1 MKMSEKM
8 KKLLSIVLC
17 LLMLVQYVPVH
28 AHAADT
34 KTIYLNTGGSGLWD
48 QGGAWFAAWTW
59 GGSSAEAWVKFT
71 TAGGGIYQATMPAD
85 RTGIKFVRMSKN
97 AQDFSW
103 DRVTGDGAGIW
114 NETDNLT
121 ISGTDN
127 LYTITGWGGLDGN
140 WSHKHIP
147 GAAATCVTPQTCTA
161 CGVQLAAATGH
172 LNKKDDIKLTAT
184 CCTDGSKDIVC
195 VDCGVPVETNVKIPA
210 NGPHTYTGACVAVPT
225 RTLYF
230 YVEYIEWEASFVDSS
245 NQLLDYESKK
255 NGNCYTLVVPV
266 TATQYY
272 VVSLFGGG
280 GGDDDGNTY
289 QNLPSNRDTLTVGR
303 NGNATWTCS
312 HPGYAAGKCALCG
325 EACSHTGHSQESC
338 SICGLT
344 EGIHTYKSS
353 VCTVCNAA
361 CPHTAYE
368 NGWCTACGKKC
379 THEGETAS
387 YNYCDEDWHESIYPC
402 GYSTKNFH
410 KISGDVCTAC
420 GGRVIYV
427 NGPYLDYREGYLESA
442 TGTQWSISDDN
453 DDYNGISYTVI
464 PSDYNGTVRWGDCEF
479 GESSVTTTVP
489 ADKNCIKLIY
499 VDSSNYDVHWYS
511 YPCTTHSYVD
521 GVCSNCKEACS
532 HNWEDGT
539 CTKCAYE
546 CPHTSHNNSGD
557 CDHCDVKVGHTYD
570 AYGIC
575 TNDYC
580 DVSCKHTDVADNI
593 CNACRMYQIH
603 LFTTDG
609 KQSYYNDYWD
619 IRSDDI
625 DIGIDLTDEGE
636 DHFVGF
642 LPANTG
648 DSFHFTGGD
657 SEVYDE
663 TDSQVFTFD
672 GSFNAFRVIGFSSD
686 RKYIIKTFTH
696 PHNHSYANR
705 TGACDAC
712 GLRCRHA
719 DGWDG
724 DYECFD
730 CGAECAHE
738 SYNSSTGKCNACGK
752 ACEHTTYYKG
762 KCVACGSACP
772 GHQLNDLGF
781 CNVCDMRRIYVNED
795 TYYDSD
801 DRVTLSFANYG
812 SFDLSWSGQDGL
824 WCGYVPDTDVSFKI
838 YCYDSS
844 YEDKSENLTLS
855 DTVNCYRFTDLLH
868 IDEYSATYNTVG
880 YFHPCSHSQMEN
892 GKCPACGFICSHNWD
907 ESYDCTVCGM
917 HHDHAFSN
925 GDCFGCGKNCTEH
938 QLDEKGFCTVCDM
951 RLIYND
957 ANDYDGISYTKVLVY
972 CDSSAGQ
979 MTWDSE
985 KGVWYAYISDT
996 AEECSFV
1003 YYVEGYDD
1011 NFITA
1016 YMTVPETHNC
1026 FRPIEMHYSETTGVW
1041 YSYPCTNHD
1050 FTNKTGACDLCGAE
1064 CAHDDESKLT
1074 CTPGTNA
1081 EKHNVTCG
1089 ICGAMV
1095 PEENHTVAPAYT
1107 VNTQDNTKHDKTY
1120 SCCGT
1125 VATEGHTFDSATGK
1139 CSLCPANMA
1148 VASTTIGETTTYHRT
1163 LGEAIQAVASCTE
1176 ADKAVVK
1183 LTADIDLGSG
1193 YQEITSGVFT
1203 IDLNGFEL
1211 SGSST
1216 SCGVLHISGNDAAK
1230 PDVTITGG
1238 TITGSQ
1244 KSGVY
1249 VSNGTVTVTG
1259 STITGNDYGIHASNS
1274 TVTIQDG
1281 EITGKDDGVKTTGGA
1296 LTVTGGT
1303 VTGTGSNGIY
1313 VTTGTAA
1320 ISGGKISGA
1329 YGVSAVQSCT
1339 LAISGGEISGSTYAV
1354 NTNKQCA
1361 LTVTGGT
1368 ITGELK
1374 IDGTLQLGLGQND
1387 SGATFPG
1394 GLTVRGTTLNT
1405 SLAAR
1410 AAYWQGDKMIVPADD
1425 AASIT
1430 GGDVTI
1436 KAVCKHEDVTYPA
1449 DRITADTHTKVCV
1462 CSCEFIENHDHKNGK
1477 CVCGEKA
1484 TPTVTA
1490 PTALAG
1496 LEYTGNAQTLISAG
1510 STTGGTIQ
1518 YKLGADGT
1526 YGTELPT
1533 AVNAGEYTVYYK
1545 VVGNDNYKDVAEQ
1558 SVTATVDKAPVPALL
1573 YPDVLNEITYGQKI
1587 EEAKLAFYSNSYGTF
1602 DWVEPTAVADSVGT
1616 ISCYMAFYPTDLNNY
1631 KWDALNNWK
1640 AEYHAAWVEIDVIVN
1655 KAQGVGSV
1663 DMQDWIYGES
1673 AMIPQIQSET
1683 NGTDNVTVLYKVKGA
1698 DDSTYIAERPADPG
1712 NYTIKVTFA
1721 ATDNYTEVVA
1731 TDDFTIEKMDLAASD
1746 LIFTRPSN
1754 LVYDGSVKTPT
1765 LQAANISLST
1775 GMGAFTYEYY
1785 DSEGNLLNVS
1795 PINAGTYILKIN
1807 ATEGALYKAAQ
1818 NLTADTWTF
1827 TIEKAQAVIDVDD
1840 TPIEVTYGET
1850 VVLPAAES
1858 NFGTVT
1864 CDLTPA
1870 DMVNAGTYNVTY
1882 SVADTDNY
1890 HGARK
1895 TVAVT
1900 VNPKALTEDDVTLS
1914 GVLTYNGS
1922 EQTQAVTV
1930 TEGITYEVSGAT
1942 ATNAGDYT
1950 IKVTASGNHTGS
1962 VTKQWSIGKLDI
1974 TNATVTL
1981 GDGLTYNG
1989 KEQTQGVAKV
1999 EIDGLSVTYD
2009 VSGNKQK
2016 NAGQYTMA
2024 IAGNGNFKGEVTASW
2039 SISKAT
2045 LTVTAQDHSITYGD
2059 APAHNGMTGNGFVN
2073 NENFVDLSGELAY
2086 GYDYE
2091 QFGNV
2096 GTYKITLGGL
2106 TSGNYEITYVPGKL
2120 NVVPK
2125 SIEVVADEL
2134 TKTYGDADSALTY
2147 WVDGLVNE
2155 DTMSGALEREAG
2167 EAVGTYKIVLGTLSA
2182 GDNYTVSRFYD
2193 STLTVA
2199 KRNLTVTVKD
2209 QSIAYGQSLSP
2220 AGYTIT
2226 GVTPGQTAKVTLVP
2240 STAKVTS
2247 GGSITAKVTV
2257 TDKDGNDVAA
2267 NYNISTTVGKLE
2279 IAPNTAKIED
2289 LTDKNV
2295 TSADEE
2301 NIKAVMDQ
2309 ITAGGEDAQ
2318 KAWKELTESCEKLI
2332 EKIEQVE
2339 AEKTVAMEDA
2349 ADFDEDTVT
2358 SADKTKLEALSED
2371 VEALLDSKN
2380 LTRAE
2385 RTALEE
2391 TLEQIQEM
2399 TEVLAETA
2407 AASDAATDA
2416 VEKLDAA
2423 TVNSADKKVLEQAV
2437 ADMDKLLAGKNLTEA
2452 ERKTLTETKADAK
2465 AMLEVVEAAQAAAE
2479 TDKTEKVENVTAE
2492 NVKPED
2498 KTALADAKVDLE
2510 KALKDHANNYT
2521 EAEKK
2526 AIQTEVQRIE
2536 AAVAT
2541 LEHAETAV
2549 ETIKELPET
2558 VEPDDEQAEE
2568 KILAAKAAYDALTDY
2583 EKSLVDE
2590 TSVKKLNALVTG
2602 LTDYDIVKGD
2612 GGRWTQGSS
2621 QGLGFTANGAF
2632 SKFTMLK
2639 VDGKEV
2645 DKRYYDAK
2653 SGSTI
2658 ITLKESYLKK
2668 LSAGKHTI
2676 TVVYT
2681 NGETSGTF
2689 QIKSASDVP
2698 ATGDNSNILFWT
2710 SSMTISLAALALL
2723 LVQRKKRTAK

>member
-1 MKMSEKM
+1 MKMSERM

-28 AHAADT
+28 AHAAAPPAPTDVPNLFT
-34 KTIYLNTGGSGLWD
+34 FVCAENEEHNKPVSFTGSGAAMAAQEVTMNAEGKWVCTISVDTDVCYAAAYGEDELHIAPADQDLWD
-48 QGGAWFAAWTW
+48 LTVTYDAETGKW
-59 GGSSAEAWVKFT
+59 SPAEAYQKNVAEVKPACQHGQWEPNATDDFLMDCGICGEFT
-71 TAGGGIYQATMPAD
+71 C
-85 RTGIKFVRMSKN
+85 RHESH
-97 AQDFSW
+97 
-103 DRVTGDGAGIW
+103 
-114 NETDNLT
+114 
-121 ISGTDN
+121 GTD
-127 LYTITGWGGLDGN
+127 
-140 WSHKHIP
+140 
-147 GAAATCVTPQTCTA
+147 
-161 CGVQLAAATGH
+161 
-172 LNKKDDIKLTAT
+172 
-184 CCTDGSKDIVC
+184 
-195 VDCGVPVETNVKIPA
+195 
-210 NGPHTYTGACVAVPT
+210 
-225 RTLYF
+225 
-230 YVEYIEWEASFVDSS
+230 
-245 NQLLDYESKK
+245 
-255 NGNCYTLVVPV
+255 
-266 TATQYY
+266 
-272 VVSLFGGG
+272 
-280 GGDDDGNTY
+280 
-289 QNLPSNRDTLTVGR
+289 
-303 NGNATWTCS
+303 
-312 HPGYAAGKCALCG
+312 GKCTLCG

-344 EGIHTYKSS
+344 EGIHTYNSS
-353 VCTVCNAA
+353 VCTVCSAA
-361 CPHTAYE
+361 CTHKTYE
-368 NGWCTACGKKC
+368 NGCCTACGHNC

-387 YNYCDEDWHESIYPC
+387 CVYNDEDMHEATYPC
-402 GYSTKNFH
+402 GDSTYADH
-410 KISGDVCTAC
+410 TISGDVCTAC
-420 GGRVIYV
+420 SGRVIYV
-427 NGPYLDYREGYLESA
+427 DMTVMDFRSSYLESS
-442 TGTQWSISDDN
+442 TSEQWYITDADDN
-453 DDYNGISYTVI
+453 IGYTVI
-464 PSDYNGTVRWGDCEF
+464 PGDYNGTVRWEDYYGY
-479 GESSVTTTVP
+479 SSASTTVP
-489 ADKNCIKLIY
+489 ADKNCLELLY
-499 VDSSNYDVHWYS
+499 GESMDYNVHWYS

-521 GVCSNCKEACS
+521 GVCSNCKDECS
-532 HNWEDGT
+532 HNWENGA
-539 CTKCAYE
+539 CTKCAYD
-546 CPHTSHNNSGD
+546 CPHISHDYYGE

-570 AYGIC
+570 EYGEC
-575 TNDYC
+575 SCGVTC
-580 DVSCKHTDVADNI
+580 DHEELAGNV
-593 CNACRMYQIH
+593 CNACGMHQIY
-603 LFTTDG
+603 LFNTDG
-609 KQSYYNDYWD
+609 KQSYHNEYWEIRRGDIKIDRYYESSDVDY
-619 IRSDDI
+619 I
-625 DIGIDLTDEGE
+625 T
-636 DHFVGF
+636 VF

-657 SEVYDE
+657 FEVYNE
-663 TDSQVFTFD
+663 TDSQEFTFD
-672 GSFNAFRVIGFSSD
+672 GSFNAFRVIGLSSD
-686 RKYIIKTFTH
+686 WKYIIKTFTH
-696 PHNHSYANR
+696 PHTHSYANG

-712 GLRCRHA
+712 GLLCLHTG
-719 DGWDG
+719 GWDG
-724 DYECFD
+724 AYKCLD

-738 SYNSSTGKCNACGK
+738 SYNSGTGKCTACGK
-752 ACEHTTYYKG
+752 DCEHTTYYEG
-762 KCVACGSACP
+762 KCKACGHICSD
-772 GHQLNDLGF
+772 HQLEGDF
-781 CNVCDMRRIYVNED
+781 CTVCDMRRIYVNKGSS
-795 TYYDSD
+795 YDS
-801 DRVTLSFANYG
+801 VTLYFANYS

-824 WCGYVPDTDVSFKI
+824 WCGYVPDTDMSFKI
-838 YCYDSS
+838 CCYNSFSGD
-844 YEDKSENLTLS
+844 ESENLTLS
-855 DTVNCYRFTDLLH
+855 DTVNCYRFTDWLFG
-868 IDEYSATYNTVG
+868 DEYTTTYNTVG
-880 YFHPCSHSQMEN
+880 YYHPCSHSQMEN

-907 ESYDCTVCGM
+907 ENYNCTVCGM

-951 RLIYND
+951 RLIYSD
-957 ANDYDGISYTKVLVY
+957 AKDYNGISYTTVWVW
-972 CDSSAGQ
+972 CNNSDAQ

-985 KGVWYAYISDT
+985 HGVWYAYISDT
-996 AEECSFV
+996 TEECLFDYRIEQYNYFS
-1003 YYVEGYDD
+1003 
-1011 NFITA
+1011 TA
-1016 YMTVPETHNC
+1016 NMILPEEHNC
-1026 FRPIEMHYSETTGVW
+1026 FRPIEVGYGETTGVW
-1041 YSYPCTNHD
+1041 YSYPCTNHVY
-1050 FTNKTGACDLCGAE
+1050 TNNTGACDFCGAE

-1081 EKHNVTCG
+1081 EKHNVTCD

-1095 PEENHTVAPAYT
+1095 REEDHTVAPAYS

-1120 SCCGT
+1120 SCCDT
-1125 VATEGHTFDSATGK
+1125 VVTEGHTFDSTTGK
-1139 CSLCPANMA
+1139 CSLCQANMA
-1148 VASTTIGETTTYHRT
+1148 VASTTISETTTYHRT
-1163 LGEAIQAVASCTE
+1163 LGDAIQAVASCTE
-1176 ADKAVVK
+1176 ADNAVVK

-1216 SCGVLHISGNDAAK
+1216 SYGVLYISGNDAAK

-1238 TITGSQ
+1238 TIIGRNY
-1244 KSGVY
+1244 GVY
-1249 VSNGTVTVTG
+1249 ANFG
-1259 STITGNDYGIHASNS
+1259 S
-1274 TVTIQDG
+1274 TVT
-1281 EITGKDDGVKTTGGA
+1281 
-1296 LTVTGGT
+1296 
-1303 VTGTGSNGIY
+1303 
-1313 VTTGTAA
+1313 
-1320 ISGGKISGA
+1320 
-1329 YGVSAVQSCT
+1329 
-1339 LAISGGEISGSTYAV
+1339 ISGGEITGGEYGVNTLNSTVTVTDGTITSSGYGVYVSLGNAIITGGNISGDRHGVSCGSGGKVTITDGEICGEYAV
-1354 NTNKQCA
+1354 YTVNQVTVA
-1361 LTVTGGT
+1361 VTGGT
-1368 ITGELK
+1368 ITGALHIK
-1374 IDGTLQLGLGQND
+1374 GSLQLGLGQNG

-1394 GLTVRGTTLNT
+1394 GLTVSGTTLNT
-1405 SLAAR
+1405 SLAEG

-1430 GGDVTI
+1430 GGDVVI
-1436 KAVCKHEDVTYPA
+1436 KAVCKHENVSYPA

-1477 CVCGEKA
+1477 CVCGEKE

-1490 PTALAG
+1490 PTALTD

-1545 VVGNDNYKDVAEQ
+1545 VVGSDNYKDVEEQ
-1558 SVTATVDKAPVPALL
+1558 SVTVTVDKAPVPGFY

-1587 EEAKLAFYSNSYGTF
+1587 EEAKLAFYSNDYGTF
-1602 DWVEPTAVADSVGT
+1602 NWVEPTAVADSVGT
-1616 ISCYMAFYPTDLNNY
+1616 ISFIMGFYPTDLNNY
-1631 KWDALNNWK
+1631 KWDTLYNWK
-1640 AEYHAAWVEIDVIVN
+1640 ADDHAAWVEFYVKVN

-1663 DMQDWIYGES
+1663 DMQDWVYGEL

-1712 NYTIKVTFA
+1712 DYTIKVTFA

-1746 LIFTRPSN
+1746 LIFTQPSN

-1850 VVLPAAES
+1850 VVLPDAES

-1864 CDLTPA
+1864 CDLAPA
-1870 DMVNAGTYNVTY
+1870 DMVNAGTYNVVY

-1981 GDGLTYNG
+1981 DNGLTYNG

-1999 EIDGLSVTYD
+1999 EIDGLTVTYD

-2016 NAGQYTMA
+2016 DAGQYTMT
-2024 IAGNGNFKGEVTASW
+2024 IAGNSNFKGEVTASW
-2039 SISKAT
+2039 SISKAA

-2106 TSGNYEITYVPGKL
+2106 TSGNYEITFVPGTLTVKAKAIEITADA
-2120 NVVPK
+2120 K
-2125 SIEVVADEL
+2125 SKV
-2134 TKTYGDADSALTY
+2134 YGDADPELTY
-2147 WVDGLVNE
+2147 QVKGLVNN
-2155 DTMSGALEREAG
+2155 DKLTGALQRGEG
-2167 EAVGTYKIVLGTLSA
+2167 EAIGTYAIGQGTLTAS
-2182 GDNYTVSRFYD
+2182 GNYTVTYTGAD
-2193 STLTVA
+2193 LTVS
-2199 KRNLTVTVKD
+2199 KR
-2209 QSIAYGQSLSP
+2209 A
-2220 AGYTIT
+2220 
-2226 GVTPGQTAKVTLVP
+2226 
-2240 STAKVTS
+2240 
-2247 GGSITAKVTV
+2247 VTV
-2257 TDKDGNDVAA
+2257 TAKDQTIACGEKISGTAYAASGLAEGHSATVTLTPSTDKVTTGGTITAGAAVITAGGTDVTA
-2267 NYNISTTVGKLE
+2267 NYEISYAAGKLVIE
-2279 IAPNTAKIED
+2279 PNTSKIKD

-2301 NIKAVMDQ
+2301 NIKAVMNQ
-2309 ITAGGEDAQ
+2309 ITAGGVAAQ
-2318 KAWKELTESCEKLI
+2318 TEWADLTETCEKLI

-2339 AEKTVAMEDA
+2339 AEKTAAMEDVT
-2349 ADFDEDTVT
+2349 DFDEDTVT

-2380 LTRAE
+2380 LTWAE

-2391 TLEQIQEM
+2391 TLEQVQTM
-2399 TEVLAETA
+2399 TKVLEETA
-2407 AASDAATDA
+2407 AASDAAMDA

-2423 TVNSADKKVLEQAV
+2423 TVNSADKKALEQAV

-2465 AMLEVVEAAQAAAE
+2465 AMLEVVEAAQAATKTE
-2479 TDKTEKVENVTAE
+2479 KTEKVENVTAE

-2521 EAEKK
+2521 EEEKK

-2568 KILAAKAAYDALTDY
+2568 KILAAKAAYDALTDH

-2590 TSVKKLNALVTG
+2590 TSVKKLNALVTA

-2612 GGRWTQGSS
+2612 GGKWTQGSS